1 MVTTTKVEIT
11 KGDVI
16 PARRKQT
23 KAGVIP
29 KDWEITSLGDIA
41 TIATGSTPPTQDL
54 ANYGDEYP
62 FVSPVDIGEAK
73 YVTNTEKRL
82 SKKGFTISRRFPAG
96 SILFVSIGSTI
107 GKCGIAPIELASNQ
121 QINAIFPSPS
131 FSVDYLYYVIC
142 AAAPRI
148 RAIAGE
154 QAVPIVNKSQ
164 FSGTMVPIAPF
175 EEQHA
180 IAEALSEVDGLLSE
194 LDALIAKKRAI
205 KQAAMQQLLTGKTR
219 LPGFSG
225 KWVTK
230 RLGNHVR
237 FLRHGTNSRSELTSG
252 GALKYLH
259 YGDIHKTPS
268 VYLDPCATSMPALT
282 PERAGSL
289 DRLEDGDLIM
299 VDASEDV
306 DGVGKSVEIKGLRS
320 HQVVSGLH
328 TIPARY
334 DKSVL
339 ADGFKAYLQFCPPFR
354 NHLRRLAAGTKV
366 YATNRAH
373 IANAEMQLPGP
384 DEQRAIA
391 AVLFDIDAEIAAL
404 ENRRDKTRAIKHG
417 MMQSLLTGRVR
428 LVKPELIRKPRDAK
442 HTC

>member
-1 MVTTTKVEIT
+1 MTVGLREGTRSAVDVPGGRKVTESE
-11 KGDVI
+11 VI
-16 PARRKQT
+16 PES
-23 KAGVIP
+23 
-29 KDWEITSLGDIA
+29 WDIA
-41 TIATGSTPPTQDL
+41 RIDAHATITTGSQNTQDKQDDGQYPFFVRSQEVERINSYSYDGEAVLTAGDGVGTGKVFHYISGRFDVHQRVYRITDFSAQLNGRYFFYVFSSRFYDRIMAMTAKSSVDSVRMETIAGMQIPLP
-54 ANYGDEYP
+54 
-62 FVSPVDIGEAK
+62 
-73 YVTNTEKRL
+73 
-82 SKKGFTISRRFPAG
+82 SR
-96 SILFVSIGSTI
+96 
-107 GKCGIAPIELASNQ
+107 
-121 QINAIFPSPS
+121 
-131 FSVDYLYYVIC
+131 D
-142 AAAPRI
+142 
-148 RAIAGE
+148 
-154 QAVPIVNKSQ
+154 
-164 FSGTMVPIAPF
+164 
-175 EEQHA
+175 EQHS
-180 IAEALSEVDGLLSE
+180 IAEALSDVDGLLSA

-268 VYLDPCATSMPALT
+268 VCLDPCATSMPALT

-306 DGVGKSVEIKGLRS
+306 DGVGKSVEIKALRS

-328 TIPARY
+328 TIAARY